1 MYGHH
6 GVGVVVAQ
14 RAPMKIGVR
23 RLAPPSL
30 SMVKSII
37 ALDAS
42 QPFPAIFLDLI
53 RVTIWTDKRASLF
66 PAG

>member
-1 MYGHH
+1 
-6 GVGVVVAQ
+6 
-14 RAPMKIGVR
+14 MKIGVR
-23 RLAPPSL
+23 RLAPPLL
-30 SMVKSII
+30 SMIKSII
-37 ALDAS
+37 TLDAS